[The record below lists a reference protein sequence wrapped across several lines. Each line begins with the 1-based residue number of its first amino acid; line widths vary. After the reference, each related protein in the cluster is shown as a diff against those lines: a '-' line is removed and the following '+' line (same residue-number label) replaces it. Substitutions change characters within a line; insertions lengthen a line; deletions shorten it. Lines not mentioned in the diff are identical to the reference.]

1 MVYACFTPLVALTE
15 SGIALRT
22 FAFAVMILAAFWT
35 SLQFWRRRRKI
46 KLDFK
51 VAPWV
56 EDANAPP
63 PSAASL
69 EEAAYMQNFLRDRL
83 AEALLGWQW
92 SAMLCGLAII
102 VLVNG
107 SEGAVLGCSLAAL
120 LTGLTLAFLALVLP
134 STGESGV
141 IL

>member
-1 MVYACFTPLVALTE
+1 
-15 SGIALRT
+15 LR
-22 FAFAVMILAAFWT
+22 
-35 SLQFWRRRRKI
+35 SQYWRRSGPHSNFGAGEKKT

-51 VAPWV
+51 VEPWV
-56 EDANAPP
+56 EDGNAPP

-83 AEALLGWQW
+83 AEVLLGWQW
-92 SAMLCGLAII
+92 SAMLCALAII

-120 LTGLTLAFLALVLP
+120 LTGLTLTFLALVLP
-134 STGESGV
+134 STGESGLV
-141 IL
+141 L